1 MSRVSRIIKSHV
13 SVFSLLIV
21 VLLLPS
27 LEFISHAW
35 HPIVNQKTAKQTF
48 GEAPMTGNVFFL
60 SSSFSSPNVSLV
72 FPLAGSASVKSTLTY
87 ANASILIK
95 MEINSGHIFGS
106 LGG

>member
-1 MSRVSRIIKSHV
+1 MSRVSRIIKLHV

-48 GEAPMTGNVFFL
+48 GEAPMTGNVFY
-60 SSSFSSPNVSLV
+60 SHQVSRRQTCH
-72 FPLAGSASVKSTLTY
+72 SCSR
-87 ANASILIK
+87 
-95 MEINSGHIFGS
+95 
-106 LGG
+106 

>member
-1 MSRVSRIIKSHV
+1 MSRVSRIIKLHV

-21 VLLLPS
+21 VLLLLS

-35 HPIVNQKTAKQTF
+35 HPILNQKTAKQTF
-48 GEAPMTGNVFFL
+48 GEAPMTMTL

-72 FPLAGSASVKSTLTY
+72 FPLTGSASVKSTLTY